1 MDLLIELGLAIG
13 LASLLLALTPLY
25 YMFISL
31 GLLLGVLL
39 LFAGVLGTFSACVC
53 VLDRDLGYVPLP
65 FVVGGCSTESC
76 VSRVHSSSLSPFFP
90 PLPPS
95 LPPSLF
101 SSIPR
106 PL

>member
-39 LFAGVLGTFSACVC
+39 LFAGVLGTFIVWLCVGQRPRLC
-53 VLDRDLGYVPLP
+53 TQVMYP
-65 FVVGGCSTESC
+65 C
-76 VSRVHSSSLSPFFP
+76 
-90 PLPPS
+90 PS
-95 LPPSLF
+95 W
-101 SSIPR
+101 
-106 PL
+106 

>member
-39 LFAGVLGTFSACVC
+39 LFAGVLGTFVFCLCWTDVSYA
-53 VLDRDLGYVPLP
+53 PWP
-65 FVVGGCSTESC
+65 FMADEG
-76 VSRVHSSSLSPFFP
+76 LM
-90 PLPPS
+90 
-95 LPPSLF
+95 
-101 SSIPR
+101 
-106 PL
+106 